1 MFFSK
6 FTYCA
11 VTKMFENY
19 AALHV
24 FNLDQAA
31 ACKICLACKTC
42 SAMIPATEKVF
53 INSFLAFKSLKTLFQ
68 YSVKITDEEFENFKK
83 TFIMYD
89 KVLHVECKLLMLRC
103 CRISISW

>member
-1 MFFSK
+1 
-6 FTYCA
+6 
-11 VTKMFENY
+11 
-19 AALHV
+19 
-24 FNLDQAA
+24 
-31 ACKICLACKTC
+31 
-42 SAMIPATEKVF
+42 MIPATEKVL
-53 INSFLAFKSLKTLFQ
+53 ISYFLTFKSVENATLFQ